1 MRFWK
6 KYKLYGLSLACCI
19 IVLEFFIIKSKSG
32 NQMVNSQVG
41 FHFNTRELLKISG
54 QQTNW
59 RQQAQ
64 MVKTRS
70 ILPRYLTIGIPT
82 VRRQKT
88 SYFFETVD
96 SLLNCTTK
104 AKLSDIVIVIF
115 LADFNST
122 WKQEMSTKIRNK
134 YEYLLNNGDMHVIE
148 APRDF
153 YPKLNNLEHT
163 FNDSEERTKWRSKQ
177 NVDYAFLWLYSSD
190 LSKFYMQIEDDVF
203 TISGYLDAIKKF
215 IAEQKN
221 DWTCLEFS
229 TMGFIGKVFHSNE
242 LEKLAKTVLMFY
254 DKQPVDFLYIY
265 FNHLNLQ
272 GGRIIRRPTIFRHV
286 GYHSSLPGKTM
297 NAADKYFDNFE
308 KSLKGDNP
316 TAKLLTTLKVSPDFP
331 LDLAYSTD
339 YGYFWSQS
347 APRVNDTVH
356 ILFDEPQSITK
367 VIVETGSREHP
378 NDKLEHA
385 RLEACLS
392 VKVLGVNTIKCYN
405 TLMLG
410 SFKNGSI
417 TIDNMKSLTNFKITC
432 LKIVVTKYQSWWL
445 IIKEIAIFIKH

>member
-1 MRFWK
+1 MRVWK

-19 IVLEFFIIKSKSG
+19 IVVEFFILKSKSG
-32 NQMVNSQVG
+32 NQMANSQEG
-41 FHFNTRELLKISG
+41 FHFNTRELLKIPG

-59 RQQAQ
+59 RQHAQ
-64 MVKTRS
+64 MFKTS
-70 ILPRYLTIGIPT
+70 PTLPRYLTIGIPT

-96 SLLNCTTK
+96 SLLNCTTD

-115 LADFNST
+115 LADFNNT
-122 WKQEMSTKIRNK
+122 WKQEMATKIRNK
-134 YEYLLNNGDMHVIE
+134 YENLLFNGNIHVIE
-148 APRDF
+148 AQRDF
-153 YPKLNNLEHT
+153 YPKLDNLEHT

-177 NVDYAFLWLYSSD
+177 NVDYAFLWLYSAD

-203 TISGYLDAIKKF
+203 TISGYLDVIKKF
-215 IAEQKN
+215 IAEQTDN
-221 DWTCLEFS
+221 WTCLEFS
-229 TMGFIGKVFHSNE
+229 TMGFIGKVFHSKE
-242 LEKLAKTVLMFY
+242 LEKLAKTILIFY
-254 DKQPVDFLYIY
+254 DKQPVDFLFMY

-272 GGRIIRRPTIFRHV
+272 GARIIRRPTIFRHI

-316 TAKLLTTLKVSPDFP
+316 TAKLFTTLKVSTDFP
-331 LDLAYSTD
+331 LDLAYSAD

-347 APRVNDTVH
+347 APQVNDTVH

-367 VIVETGSREHP
+367 VIVVTGSREHP

-392 VKVLGVNTIKCYN
+392 VQILRTNSIKCYN
-405 TLMLG
+405 ALTLG

-417 TIDNMKSLTNFKITC
+417 TVDHMNSLTNFKIAC
-432 LKIVVTKYQSWWL
+432 LKITITKQQSWWL
-445 IIKEIAIFIKH
+445 IIKEIAIFLH